1 MQSQKKKTK
10 QKTNNIVKVP
20 CYTVKDINV
29 LLYLIVLQIVIQ
41 NELYRYHI
49 TFDSFQLQVYLVN

>member
-1 MQSQKKKTK
+1 MQSQKNNN
-10 QKTNNIVKVP
+10 NNIVKVP

-49 TFDSFQLQVYLVN
+49 TFDSLQLQVYLVN